1 MRESK
6 TLKRFREGGCAR
18 VCGLGHYI
26 PFYVRHAAHVGYD
39 LIWLDLEH
47 RAMSEREVQSLLTLC
62 HYNDIDCMVR
72 PPTREHSRLYRYI
85 EDGATA
91 VMMPLISD
99 AATAQRIVNAVKFP
113 PLGNRGLDGA
123 GLDADYGLDVF
134 RPNSTYTDD
143 INRETFVVVQIE
155 TLDALEN
162 VDEIASVP
170 GIDAFFVGPGDLGLR
185 LGQVESDP
193 QTALD
198 AAIGRVAEVARE
210 KGIGWGMPAG
220 TPEQIAK
227 LRGMG
232 AQLLAYR
239 GDFELTNVLKDSI
252 QEFDKALGEAE

>member
-6 TLKRFREGGCAR
+6 TLRKFREGRCAR
-18 VCGLGHYI
+18 VCGLGHYL
-26 PFYVRHAAHVGYD
+26 PFYVRHAAYVGYD

-47 RAMSEREVQSLLTLC
+47 WAMSDREVESLLALC

-72 PPTREHSRLYRYI
+72 APTQEHSRLYRYL

-91 VMMPLISD
+91 VMMPLVSD
-99 AATAQRIVNAVKFP
+99 AATARSIVNAVKFP

-123 GLDADYGLDVF
+123 GLDADFGLDAF

-162 VDEIASVP
+162 VDEIASVQ
-170 GIDAFFVGPGDLGLR
+170 GIDALFVGPGDLGLR
-185 LGQVESDP
+185 LGQVESDV

-198 AAIGRVAEVARE
+198 EAIGRISEVAR
-210 KGIGWGMPAG
+210 KRGVAWGMPAG
-220 TPEQIAK
+220 TPGEITK

-239 GDFELTNVLKDSI
+239 GEFELTNVLKNSI
-252 QEFDKALGEAE
+252 QEFEKALGEVE

>member
-1 MRESK
+1 MRSSK
-6 TLKRFREGGCAR
+6 TLEKFREGRCAR

-26 PFYVRHAAHVGYD
+26 PFFVRHAAHVGYD

-47 RAMSEREVQSLLTLC
+47 RAMSDREVQSLLALC

-72 PPTREHSRLYRYI
+72 PPTREHSGLYRYI
-85 EDGATA
+85 EDGATG
-91 VMMPLISD
+91 VMMPLVSD
-99 AATAQRIVNAVKFP
+99 AETAQRIVNAVKFP

-123 GLDADYGLDVF
+123 GLDADFGLDVF

-143 INRETFVVVQIE
+143 INRETFIVVQIE
-155 TLDALEN
+155 TPEALEN
-162 VDEIASVP
+162 VDDIASVP

-185 LGQVESDP
+185 LAQVESDA

-198 AAIGRVAEVARE
+198 EAIGRVSEVARRHD
-210 KGIGWGMPAG
+210 IAWGLPAG
-220 TPEQIAK
+220 TPQRITE
-227 LRGMG
+227 LREMG

-252 QEFDKALGEAE
+252 QEFDNALGEAE

>member
-1 MRESK
+1 
-6 TLKRFREGGCAR
+6 
-18 VCGLGHYI
+18 
-26 PFYVRHAAHVGYD
+26 
-39 LIWLDLEH
+39 
-47 RAMSEREVQSLLTLC
+47 MSEREVQSLLTLC

-85 EDGATA
+85 EDGATG

-99 AATAQRIVNAVKFP
+99 AATAQRVVNAVKFP

-123 GLDADYGLDVF
+123 GLDSDFAIDAF
-134 RPNSTYTDD
+134 RPNSTYIDD
-143 INRETFVVVQIE
+143 INRETFVVLQIE

-185 LGQVESDP
+185 LGQVESDV
-193 QTALD
+193 QSALD
-198 AAIGRVAEVARE
+198 KAIGRVAEVASKR
-210 KGIGWGMPAG
+210 GIAWGIPAG
-220 TPEQIAK
+220 TPEQIAE

-252 QEFDKALGEAE
+252 QEFNKALGEAE

>member
-6 TLKRFREGGCAR
+6 TLKKFREGRCAR

-47 RAMSEREVQSLLTLC
+47 RTMSDREVQSLLALC

-72 PPTREHSRLYRYI
+72 PPTQEHSRLYRYL

-99 AATAQRIVNAVKFP
+99 AATAQRVVNAVKFP
-113 PLGNRGLDGA
+113 PLGNRGLDGS
-123 GLDADYGLDVF
+123 GLDADFGLDVF
-134 RPNSTYTDD
+134 RPNSAYSDD

-155 TLDALEN
+155 TLEALEN
-162 VDEIASVP
+162 ADEIASVP
-170 GIDAFFVGPGDLGLR
+170 GIDALFVGPGDLGLR
-185 LGQVESDP
+185 LDRVEPKAGITLD
-193 QTALD
+193 TA
-198 AAIGRVAEVARE
+198 ICRVAEVARRHN
-210 KGIGWGMPAG
+210 IVWGMPAG
-220 TPEQIAK
+220 TPEQITE
-227 LRGMG
+227 LRELG

-239 GDFELTNVLKDSI
+239 GDFELTNVLKRGI
-252 QEFDKALGEAE
+252 QDFDKALGEPV

>member
-1 MRESK
+1 MRNSK
-6 TLKRFREGGCAR
+6 TLKKFRESRCAR

-26 PFYVRHAAHVGYD
+26 PFYVRHAAHAGYD

-72 PPTREHSRLYRYI
+72 PPTREHSRIYRYI
-85 EDGATA
+85 EDGATG

-99 AATAQRIVNAVKFP
+99 AATAGRIVDAVKFP

-123 GLDADYGLDVF
+123 GLDADFGLDAIG
-134 RPNSTYTDD
+134 PNSSYIDD

-162 VDEIASVP
+162 VDDIASVP

-185 LGQVESDP
+185 VGQVESDA
-193 QTALD
+193 QTAFD
-198 AAIGRVAEVARE
+198 AAIARVAEVASKR
-210 KGIGWGMPAG
+210 GIAWGMPAG
-220 TPEQIAK
+220 TPEQIAE

-239 GDFELTNVLKDSI
+239 GDFALTNVLKDSI

>member
-1 MRESK
+1 MRNSK
-6 TLKRFREGGCAR
+6 TLKKFREGRCAR

-26 PFYVRHAAHVGYD
+26 PFYVRHAAHAGYD

-85 EDGATA
+85 EDGATG
-91 VMMPLISD
+91 VMMPLISN
-99 AATAQRIVNAVKFP
+99 ATTAGRIVDAVKFP

-123 GLDADYGLDVF
+123 GLDADFGLDAIG
-134 RPNSTYTDD
+134 PNSTYIDD

-155 TLDALEN
+155 TPDALEN
-162 VDEIASVP
+162 VDDIASVP

-185 LGQVESDP
+185 VGQVESDA

-198 AAIGRVAEVARE
+198 AAIARVAEVASKR
-210 KGIGWGMPAG
+210 GIAWGMPAG
-220 TPEQIAK
+220 TPEQIAE

-239 GDFELTNVLKDSI
+239 GDFELTNVLRDSI

>member
-1 MRESK
+1 MRNSK
-6 TLKRFREGGCAR
+6 TLKKFREGRCAR

-26 PFYVRHAAHVGYD
+26 PFYVRHAAHAGYD

-85 EDGATA
+85 EDGATG

-99 AATAQRIVNAVKFP
+99 AATAGRIVDAVKFP

-123 GLDADYGLDVF
+123 GLDADFGLDAIG
-134 RPNSTYTDD
+134 PNSSYIDD

-162 VDEIASVP
+162 VDDIASVP

-185 LGQVESDP
+185 VGQVESDA

-198 AAIGRVAEVARE
+198 AAIARVAEVASMR
-210 KGIGWGMPAG
+210 GIAWGMPAG
-220 TPEQIAK
+220 TPEQIAE

-239 GDFELTNVLKDSI
+239 GDFELTNVLRDSI

>member
-6 TLKRFREGGCAR
+6 TLKKFREGRCAR

-47 RAMSEREVQSLLTLC
+47 RAMSDREVQSLLALC

-72 PPTREHSRLYRYI
+72 PPTREHSRLYRYV

-99 AATAQRIVNAVKFP
+99 AETARRVVSAVKFP

-123 GLDADYGLDVF
+123 GLDADFGLDAL
-134 RPNSTYTDD
+134 RPDSAYTDD

-155 TLDALEN
+155 TLAALEN

-185 LGQVESDP
+185 LKQVETEV
-193 QTALD
+193 QAALD
-198 AAIGRVAEVARE
+198 EAIGRVAEAARRQSVA
-210 KGIGWGMPAG
+210 WGMPAG
-220 TPEQIAK
+220 TPQQITE
-227 LRGMG
+227 LREMG

-239 GDFELTNVLKDSI
+239 GDFELTSVLKNSI
-252 QEFDKALGEAE
+252 KEFDNALGEL